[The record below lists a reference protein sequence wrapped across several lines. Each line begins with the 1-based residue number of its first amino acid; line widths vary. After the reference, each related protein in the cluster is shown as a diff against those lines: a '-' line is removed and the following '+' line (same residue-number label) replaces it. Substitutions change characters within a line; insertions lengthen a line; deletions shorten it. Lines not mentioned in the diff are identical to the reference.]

1 MKRFAIDI
9 DGTICEEYDINGVEI
24 RPIVNRQPYKDRINE
39 INKLYDEGHYIIYYT
54 ARGIKSGRG
63 ESYYRKITEE
73 QLSGWGCKYHKLSFK
88 PHDIDIFIDDRSMHP
103 DKFFGDGVITT
114 IHPGNIVKDS

>member
-1 MKRFAIDI
+1 MKVYVDI
-9 DGTICEEYDINGVEI
+9 DETICHYEGVE
-24 RPIVNRQPYKDRINE
+24 RLGYKNALPITHNIEK

-114 IHPGNIVKDS
+114 IHPGNIIKKDNS